1 MYVHCKEGTGRSV
14 AVTLCWL
21 VAAREMDSLAA
32 QEYLSGKRH
41 VRKVALLASRC
52 PDGVLPRRR
61 KKLWILSDQKL
72 RVENVNALLDIHMA
86 NFERYMIEK
95 MKLARSHSF
104 YHAKGLGLFAVPC
117 QSIAKLY
124 TANVGHLKGAAQL
137 ADLGTRNSRT
147 LCCVPTASVAQAAA
161 QVAAQ
166 VVAQVFFFLTW
177 PLTYLSQRQKYWTLV
192 DSHVLLGAAST
203 AFLPHVDAPAAC
215 GVDAVVNLRDEYAC
229 PMEQYKRHHIQQ
241 LQLPTVD
248 HFSPS
253 LEALT
258 AAVAFI

>member
-1 MYVHCKEGTGRSV
+1 
-14 AVTLCWL
+14 
-21 VAAREMDSLAA
+21 
-32 QEYLSGKRH
+32 
-41 VRKVALLASRC
+41 
-52 PDGVLPRRR
+52 
-61 KKLWILSDQKL
+61 
-72 RVENVNALLDIHMA
+72 
-86 NFERYMIEK
+86 

-124 TANVGHLKGAAQL
+124 TANVGHLKGAAQVRHKR
-137 ADLGTRNSRT
+137 ARRYSRKARCMLERRGKEKEFKDVT
-147 LCCVPTASVAQAAA
+147 GVMEGVQSYFDRDVSSCCTALSVDAGRSGHSQLSYSMLRSNCICCPSSSPSRSP
-161 QVAAQ
+161 Q

>member
-1 MYVHCKEGTGRSV
+1 MQRARCMLERRGKEKEFKDVTGV
-14 AVTLCWL
+14 M
-21 VAAREMDSLAA
+21 E
-32 QEYLSGKRH
+32 
-41 VRKVALLASRC
+41 
-52 PDGVLPRRR
+52 GV
-61 KKLWILSDQKL
+61 
-72 RVENVNALLDIHMA
+72 
-86 NFERYMIEK
+86 
-95 MKLARSHSF
+95 
-104 YHAKGLGLFAVPC
+104 
-117 QSIAKLY
+117 QSY
-124 TANVGHLKGAAQL
+124 FDRDL
-137 ADLGTRNSRT
+137 ADLGTRTSRT

-229 PMEQYKRHHIQQ
+229 PMEQYKIHHIQQ

>member
-41 VRKVALLASRC
+41 GWSAAKEKE
-52 PDGVLPRRR
+52 

-124 TANVGHLKGAAQL
+124 TANL

-147 LCCVPTASVAQAAA
+147 LCCVPTASVAQAAV

-177 PLTYLSQRQKYWTLV
+177 PLSYLSQRQKYWTLV

>member
-95 MKLARSHSF
+95 NEGALARSHSF

-124 TANVGHLKGAAQL
+124 TANVGHLKGAAQVRHKRARRYSRKWGFFDNQDVL
-137 ADLGTRNSRT
+137 GRDAEQGACWRGGGKEKEFKDVTGVMEGVQSYFDRDVSSCCTALSVDGTRSYGRNRRRVCRLYPPLGGDLVHFESHIALTT
-147 LCCVPTASVAQAAA
+147 LTKSP
-161 QVAAQ
+161 Q
-166 VVAQVFFFLTW
+166 VVVVVVGW
-177 PLTYLSQRQKYWTLV
+177 QK
-192 DSHVLLGAAST
+192 
-203 AFLPHVDAPAAC
+203 
-215 GVDAVVNLRDEYAC
+215 
-229 PMEQYKRHHIQQ
+229 
-241 LQLPTVD
+241 
-248 HFSPS
+248 
-253 LEALT
+253 
-258 AAVAFI
+258 

>member
-41 VRKVALLASRC
+41 VRKVALLASRWMEC
-52 PDGVLPRRR
+52 CQGEG

-124 TANVGHLKGAAQL
+124 TANVGHLKGAAQVRHKRARRYSRKARCML
-137 ADLGTRNSRT
+137 ERRGKEKEFKDVTGVMEGVQSYFDRDVSSCCTALSVDGTRSYGRNRRRVCRLYPPLGGDLVHFESHIALTT
-147 LCCVPTASVAQAAA
+147 LTKSP
-161 QVAAQ
+161 Q
-166 VVAQVFFFLTW
+166 VVVVVVGW
-177 PLTYLSQRQKYWTLV
+177 QK
-192 DSHVLLGAAST
+192 
-203 AFLPHVDAPAAC
+203 
-215 GVDAVVNLRDEYAC
+215 
-229 PMEQYKRHHIQQ
+229 
-241 LQLPTVD
+241 
-248 HFSPS
+248 
-253 LEALT
+253 
-258 AAVAFI
+258 